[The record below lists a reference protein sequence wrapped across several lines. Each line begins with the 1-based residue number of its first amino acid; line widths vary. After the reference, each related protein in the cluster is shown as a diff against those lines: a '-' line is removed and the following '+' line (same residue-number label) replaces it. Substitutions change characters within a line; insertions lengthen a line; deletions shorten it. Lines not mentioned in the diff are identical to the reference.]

1 MHLEF
6 KFDTTAIQ
14 NQFKWLQEVGKSDGL
29 TRKIA
34 NVLWS
39 EAEQAFDNEQSPEG
53 EKWKALDP
61 AYKKQRQGK
70 GYLATVVAYFLI
82 SQCYN
87 IGNND

>member
-14 NQFKWLQEVGKSDGL
+14 NQFKRLQDVGKSDGL

-39 EAEQAFDNEQSPEG
+39 EAEQALIMSNPPRA
-53 EKWKALDP
+53 KN
-61 AYKKQRQGK
+61 GK
-70 GYLATVVAYFLI
+70 P
-82 SQCYN
+82 
-87 IGNND
+87 